1 MAGVILYRTV
11 RQDFTDRLILPCDTY
26 EVTGGAMWNYGRKR
40 KGNGPEVGSF
50 LLFDLCPW

>member
-1 MAGVILYRTV
+1 MVGVILYRTV

-40 KGNGPEVGSF
+40 KGKGPEVGSF
-50 LLFDLCPW
+50 LLFDLCP